1 MGAGY
6 RAAQFFRAWAAL
18 AAGDLPEQDRALV
31 TEVLPADL
39 QGLFFRMAPNDQRH
53 CLEVYRRLRRQGH
66 ADGDLLT
73 AALLHDCGKALGRIA
88 LWQRVVLVLV
98 KAVRPALLDSL
109 AGPDDSASES
119 SWRHAFY
126 IQREHARLGADLASQ
141 AGASPATVAYILRH
155 ETPLEITLRTPD
167 VELLLAL
174 QRADSVS

>member
-6 RAAQFFRAWAAL
+6 RAGQFFRAVAAL

-39 QGLFFRMAPNDQRH
+39 HVLFFRMALNDQRH
-53 CLEVYRRLRRQGH
+53 SLKVYRLLRSQEH
-66 ADGDLLT
+66 AEGDLLR

-88 LWQRVVLVLV
+88 LWQRVALVLV
-98 KAVRPALLDSL
+98 RAARPALLDRL
-109 AGPDDSASES
+109 AGPDASS
-119 SWRHAFY
+119 SDRSWWYVFY

-141 AGASPATVAYILRH
+141 AGASPATVACIRRH
-155 ETPLEITLRTPD
+155 ETPLETTPRTPEA
-167 VELLLAL
+167 ELLLAL